1 MFSSKEYDKIGSD
14 WHDLGTALQ
23 NNPARDHELL
33 FIDLAVKSDSVGWGP
48 LQESKLRNYEG
59 KEPHSSIYV
68 EEAYAQRKVAIRTKK
83 YQYIKA
89 PTEESAVCR
98 LCNRIHGGVE
108 ELHDLESDPE
118 QNHNLVEDR
127 AETAKEL
134 QNLLSEWVAH
144 LEQKKTR
151 RDKAK
156 VKDRISKLKHLGKL

>member
-33 FIDLAVKSDSVGWGP
+33 FIDLVVKSDSVGWGP

-59 KEPHSSIYV
+59 KELHSSVYV
-68 EEAYAQRKVAIRTKK
+68 EEAYAQRKMAIRTKK

-89 PTEESAVCR
+89 PTEEDAICR
-98 LCNRIHGGVE
+98 LYNGIHGGVE
-108 ELHDLESDPE
+108 ELYDLESDPE

-127 AETAKEL
+127 TEPAKGL
-134 QNLLSEWVAH
+134 KNLLSQWIAY
-144 LEQKKTR
+144 LEQKKVMR
-151 RDKAK
+151 IKAK
-156 VKDRISKLKHLGKL
+156 VKDKISKLKHLGKL